1 MGDALMD
8 CVAQGDGSLKPLMG
22 GSPFNTARA
31 CALRLKPV
39 QEQAASANA
48 ESAATSVQVS
58 YVNPFSTD
66 LFGDQ
71 LRGQLAQDGVR
82 TLLPATRLPTSLA
95 VLQLAKGQPS
105 YGFYREG
112 IADRDYSVAQVC
124 ELLETAVPGILH
136 VGSLALVPPE
146 VDKVDA
152 ILAFAKVRG
161 WTVSIDVNMRPKLA
175 SNLSDYVDKVLQITK
190 HANWI
195 KASDE
200 DLQVLNLRGTQ
211 QTGSLS
217 SRADAASIAPHFLSQ
232 GSTRVALTF
241 GEQGAWL
248 QVDGQSAQAD
258 VPQVDVVDTVGA
270 GDTFWGNCLGD
281 WALDFAEAGTGSSVA
296 VNTAAQR
303 VEQTLQQ
310 AMRAAAINC
319 TRAGCQ
325 PPGFAEVLAWR

>member
-1 MGDALMD
+1 MPTNIWVMGDALRD
-8 CVAQGDGSLKPLMG
+8 CVAQPDGSLKPLMG
-22 GSPFNTARA
+22 GSPFNMARA
-31 CALRLKPV
+31 CALRLTQRPG
-39 QEQAASANA
+39 AA
-48 ESAATSVQVS
+48 QVG

-66 LFGDQ
+66 LFG
-71 LRGQLAQDGVR
+71 GQLTAQLAKDGVK

-95 VLQLAKGQPS
+95 VVQLTNGQPS

-124 ELLETAVPGILH
+124 SLLETAVPGILH
-136 VGSLALVPPE
+136 AGSLALVPPE
-146 VDKVDA
+146 IDKVDA
-152 ILAFAKVRG
+152 ILAFAKKRG

-175 SNLSDYVDKVLQITK
+175 ANLPEYAEKVLHITRQ
-190 HANWI
+190 ADWI

-200 DLQVLNLRGTQ
+200 DLQVLNLKGANQ
-211 QTGSLS
+211 VGSLPQRS
-217 SRADAASIAPHFLSQ
+217 DAASIAPFFLNQ
-232 GSTRVALTF
+232 GSTRLALTF

-258 VPQVDVVDTVGA
+258 VPPVKVVDTVGA

-281 WALDFAEAGTGSSVA
+281 WAQDFAKAPANAPATTAGHPSP
-296 VNTAAQR
+296 AQR
-303 VEQTLQQ
+303 VAQTLQQ

-325 PPGFAEVLAWR
+325 PPAYAELPAS